1 MDAILFV
8 SDLDNT
14 LVGNDPALAQLNQQL
29 THHRETYGTKV
40 VYATGRSRTLYL
52 QLLDEKP
59 LISPDALIC
68 AVGTEMYFNPTEDDT
83 FDSEWAKVLSPGW
96 DRDRV
101 VAIAAHFADLVPQQD
116 SEQGAFKV
124 SYHLTEQAAQ
134 EVVPHLQSALAEN
147 ELDTKLIYSASK
159 DLDILPKNADKG
171 LAVQHLQQRW
181 AMTNVPTVVCGD
193 SGNDI
198 ALFTVPD
205 AKGIVVGNAQSEL
218 RQWSQK
224 NKADALYL
232 AQEPCAG
239 GILEGLEYFGLIE
252 FPRP

>member
-1 MDAILFV
+1 MAAILFV

-14 LVGNDPALAQLNQQL
+14 LVGNDFALEQLNQKL
-29 THHRETYGTKV
+29 TRHRQDYGTKI

-52 QLLDEKP
+52 QLRQEKP
-59 LISPDALIC
+59 LITPDALIC
-68 AVGTEMYFNPTEDDT
+68 AVGTEMYLNPTTDDT
-83 FDSEWAKVLSPGW
+83 FDPEWAKVLSPGW

-134 EVVPHLQSALAEN
+134 EVVPHLQAALAEN
-147 ELDTKLIYSASK
+147 KLETKLIYSGGK

-181 AMTNVPTVVCGD
+181 EMTQVPTVVCGD

-205 AKGIVVGNAQSEL
+205 AKGVVVGNAQSEL
-218 RQWSQK
+218 RQWSQE
-224 NKADALYL
+224 NKADALYI
-232 AQEPCAG
+232 AQGYCAG
-239 GILEGLEYFGLIE
+239 GIIEGLEYFGFI
-252 FPRP
+252 